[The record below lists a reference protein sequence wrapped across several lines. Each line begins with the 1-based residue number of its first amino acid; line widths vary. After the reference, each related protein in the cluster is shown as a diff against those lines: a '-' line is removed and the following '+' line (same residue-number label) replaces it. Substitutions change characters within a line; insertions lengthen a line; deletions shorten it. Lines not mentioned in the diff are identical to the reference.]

1 MCLAVPGLIIDLLQ
15 QESPLLLGL
24 VEFGGVRKKISLA
37 CVPDAQ
43 VGDYVLA
50 HAGIAISQIDAA
62 EAARVWELVKEID
75 ELEQIDL
82 IDVNESQESKR

>member
-37 CVPDAQ
+37 CVPDAR

-62 EAARVWELVKEID
+62 EAARVWELVKEIA
-75 ELEQIDL
+75 EHEQIDM
-82 IDVNESQESKR
+82 IDGNESQESRR

>member
-37 CVPDAQ
+37 CVPDAK

-62 EAARVWELVKEID
+62 EAARVWELVKEIA
-75 ELEQIDL
+75 EHEQIDM
-82 IDVNESQESKR
+82 IDDSESQESRR